1 MPWSCNKRIQHW
13 SNKGV
18 ITLSFHQNNVVI
30 RMALLLAIAAGMIS
44 HSLSALAGESTGS
57 TLSGSDPMLF
67 IDSKAWTVRGHFQFG
82 VNAVAERNLFWDL
95 GKSVAGNTEFN
106 ADEKWLEIY
115 TEPGISF
122 ERRLASDSAWFGKV
136 SAVGSY
142 TAGTDAFD
150 ASNIGSVTL
159 EEVYLGY
166 RTKFAGDWDI
176 EVSLGPRM
184 LKLGTGMLIA
194 NGGSDGFERGALKFG
209 PREAWEKAAIVE
221 LTGGN
226 IKTTAFYIAPNEMP
240 SNDTNNLINGVDLR
254 WDSERGDYS
263 GLTYI
268 HVLKSDAAYPKAA
281 PGGVGAPT
289 IISDARAKLN
299 AVNFYG
305 KIDGLDGALSNLSL
319 AIDLAY
325 EWNDRIDLRAWGG
338 RVKSEYTF
346 TSHPWQPTLGYSFQT
361 FSGDD
366 PETSRIERFDP
377 LYYDGSPSTWATGS
391 KSAMVFINSN
401 VLSHN
406 LSIRIKPTTRDTVTL
421 RYAHVRANEL
431 RSPLQFGQATRLDF
445 SDGLSTVISG
455 VTNAH
460 LSDDLFLEYN
470 RIVTPNIYLTAGLS
484 ISIPGAGI
492 NDAAGGNAPDWKGG
506 FINVVFNY

>member
-1 MPWSCNKRIQHW
+1 MPWYSTKRAQHW
-13 SNKGV
+13 LNEGA
-18 ITLSFHQNNVVI
+18 IPLSFRQNNFVI
-30 RMALLLAIAAGMIS
+30 RRALLLAIAAGMIS
-44 HSLSALAGESTGS
+44 HNFPASAAETTGS
-57 TLSGSDPMLF
+57 TLSESDPMLF
-67 IDSKAWTVRGHFQFG
+67 IDSKAWTVRGHFQLG

-95 GKSVAGNTEFN
+95 GESATGNTEFN
-106 ADEKWLEIY
+106 ADKEWLEFY
-115 TEPGISF
+115 AEPGISF
-122 ERRLASDSAWFGKV
+122 ERHLASGSAWFGKV

-150 ASNIGSVTL
+150 ASNIGSVTA

-176 EVSLGPRM
+176 EVSLGPRV

-194 NGGSDGFERGALKFG
+194 NGGSDGFERGALKLG
-209 PREAWEKAAIVE
+209 PREAWEKAAIVQ
-221 LTGGN
+221 LTGGGF
-226 IKTTAFYIAPNEMP
+226 KTTAFYMAPNEMP
-240 SNDTNNLINGVDLR
+240 SNDTKNLLNGVDLR
-254 WDSERGDYS
+254 WDGKHGDYS

-268 HVLKSDAAYPKAA
+268 HVLKSEAAYPKAA

-289 IISDARAKLN
+289 IIPDARAKLN
-299 AVNFYG
+299 ALNFYG
-305 KIDGLDGALSNLSL
+305 KMDGLSGALSNLSL
-319 AIDLAY
+319 ALDIAY

-338 RVKSEYTF
+338 RVKLEYAF
-346 TSHPWQPTLGYSFQT
+346 TSQPWQPTLGYSFQT

-366 PETSRIERFDP
+366 PDTTRIERFDP

-406 LSIRIKPTTRDTVTL
+406 LSLRVTPTVRDTVTL
-421 RYAHVRANEL
+421 RYSHVRANEL

-445 SDGLSTVISG
+445 SDGLSTVVSG

-460 LSDDLFLEYN
+460 LSDDVFIEYN

-492 NDAAGGNAPDWKGG
+492 ISAAGGNAPDWKGG

>member
-1 MPWSCNKRIQHW
+1 MPWYCNKRALDW
-13 SNKGV
+13 LNEGV
-18 ITLSFHQNNVVI
+18 NLLCFRENNLVI
-30 RMALLLAIAAGMIS
+30 RTSLLLAIAAGVTS
-44 HSLSALAGESTGS
+44 HSLPASAAETTGS

-67 IDSKAWTVRGHFQFG
+67 IDSKTWTVRGHFQLG

-95 GKSVAGNTEFN
+95 GKLATGNTEFN
-106 ADEKWLEIY
+106 ADKEWLEFY
-115 TEPGISF
+115 AEPGISF
-122 ERRLASDSAWFGKV
+122 ERHLTSDSAWFGKV

-150 ASNIGSVTL
+150 ASNIGSVTA

-176 EVSLGPRM
+176 EVSLGPRV

-194 NGGSDGFERGALKFG
+194 NGGSDGFERGALKLG
-209 PREAWEKAAIVE
+209 PREAWEKAAIVQ
-221 LTGGN
+221 LTGGDF
-226 IKTTAFYIAPNEMP
+226 KTTAFYMAPNEMP
-240 SNDTNNLINGVDLR
+240 SNDTNNLLNGVDLR
-254 WDSERGDYS
+254 WDGEHGDYS

-289 IISDARAKLN
+289 IIPDARAKLN
-299 AVNFYG
+299 ALNFYG
-305 KIDGLDGALSNLSL
+305 KMDGLGDALSNLSIAL
-319 AIDLAY
+319 DLAY

-338 RVKSEYTF
+338 RVKVEYAF
-346 TSHPWQPTLGYSFQT
+346 TSQPWQPTLGYSFLT

-366 PETSRIERFDP
+366 PNTSRIERFDP

-401 VLSHN
+401 VQSHN
-406 LSIRIKPTTRDTVTL
+406 LSLRLTPTVRDTVTI
-421 RYAHVRANEL
+421 RYSHVLANEL

-445 SDGLSTVISG
+445 SDGLSTVVSG

-460 LSDDLFLEYN
+460 LSDDVFIEYN

-484 ISIPGAGI
+484 ISIPGTGI
-492 NDAAGGNAPDWKGG
+492 KRAAGGNAPDWKGG